1 MLINYSDVS
10 DSDLIKLIRNNDGD
24 ALNFILDKYKPLVKY
39 KARMF
44 FLTGGETDDLIQE
57 GMIGL
62 FNAIRT
68 FEKTDNNT
76 FKTFAE
82 VCITNQIKSA
92 LRNSTRQKHNSLNFF
107 VPLEDFNE
115 ILESTD
121 NEPLGVIL
129 SKETYN
135 DLTKNIYSE
144 LTKLEQIVLE
154 NYLNGK
160 SRLEI
165 AEIIGKNEK
174 SVSNSLSRIRKKLEN
189 IKEDL

>member
-1 MLINYSDVS
+1 MPTDYNESSDN
-10 DSDLIKLIRNNDGD
+10 DLIEAIKNNDNE

-39 KARMF
+39 KARMY
-44 FLTGGETDDLIQE
+44 FLAGGDTDDLIQE

-68 FEKTDNNT
+68 FVKSENNT
-76 FKTFAE
+76 FKTYAE

-92 LRNSTRQKHNSLNFF
+92 LRNSTRQKHNSLNFS
-107 VPLEDFNE
+107 VPIYDFNE
-115 ILESTD
+115 ILESEGS
-121 NEPLGVIL
+121 EPLGVIL
-129 SKETYN
+129 SKETYDN
-135 DLTKNIYSE
+135 LTKNIYRE

-154 NYLNGK
+154 NYLGGK

-165 AEIIGKNEK
+165 ANIIGKNEK

-189 IKEDL
+189 IKEEL